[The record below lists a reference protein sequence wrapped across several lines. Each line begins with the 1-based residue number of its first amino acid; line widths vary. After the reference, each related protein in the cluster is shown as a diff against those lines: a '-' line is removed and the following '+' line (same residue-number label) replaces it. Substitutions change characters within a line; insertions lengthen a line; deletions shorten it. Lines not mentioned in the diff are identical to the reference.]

1 MNLQLAIIYEMG
13 DPNVYGLSSTMIMAK
28 KRSIMTPQN
37 IKGPEYSQEA
47 QVYFSIDDE
56 SFPYKASKAGVVDIL
71 V

>member
-13 DPNVYGLSSTMIMAK
+13 DPNVYGLINHDYGK
-28 KRSIMTPQN
+28 KEIYYDSQN

>member
-28 KRSIMTPQN
+28 KRSIMTPRISKVQN
-37 IKGPEYSQEA
+37 IRRKPECT
-47 QVYFSIDDE
+47 FPFDDE